1 MGTETCP
8 SCNNQGPHLAV
19 LCGPN
24 GCRETMRACDFCG
37 GLGLVEVAEADRWR
51 RGQALRQTRVHQR
64 QMTQK
69 QLAYLLGISPMLLN
83 DIECGRA
90 DMPDTVDRRLLET
103 L

>member
-1 MGTETCP
+1 
-8 SCNNQGPHLAV
+8 
-19 LCGPN
+19 
-24 GCRETMRACDFCG
+24 MRACDFCG